1 MSIVFKKNQRRVY
14 IRVIQNLDF
23 FQVSQTKEEASA
35 VSVKRTVSL
44 DFSLTKAVFKFQFS
58 YRKTRNSAIG

>member
-23 FQVSQTKEEASA
+23 LQVSQTKEEASA
-35 VSVKRTVSL
+35 VSFKRTVSL
-44 DFSLTKAVFKFQFS
+44 DFSLTKAVFKLQFS